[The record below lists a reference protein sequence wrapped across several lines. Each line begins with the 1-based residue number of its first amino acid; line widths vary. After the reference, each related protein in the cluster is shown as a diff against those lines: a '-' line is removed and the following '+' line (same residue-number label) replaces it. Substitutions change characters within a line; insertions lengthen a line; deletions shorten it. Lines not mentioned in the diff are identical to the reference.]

1 MVSAKEPKGG
11 AEMSLSDRKKRILKA
26 IVDEYIENA
35 EPVGSKIIAAR
46 SRLDISPATIRNE
59 MSELEELGFL
69 EQPHVSAGRVPS
81 TAGYRL
87 YVNELMQNYALSAH
101 EADAINSALKTQMR
115 ELERMLREFGRL
127 VSQLTNYTTYTLMP
141 ALSSET
147 VKKFDIFL
155 IEPTCAIAVIVT
167 SSGLL
172 RNKRIKLSFSPDEA
186 ELAEVCRL
194 LNKTLTEKTL
204 DEISLSLIK
213 RCASE
218 AGRFAELVTSVAD
231 FAGEVLDENRG
242 GDVYLDGIP
251 RILSHPE
258 YRDPEKAQELLSY
271 LTDKQGILRHAK
283 THFSDDEN
291 PAQIRFSIGTENDDD
306 ELKDA
311 GIVYGTYDLGKNKQG
326 VIGIVGPRRMDYA
339 KVAANLNYFIEG
351 FNKLLRDSFF
361 NDI

>member
-1 MVSAKEPKGG
+1 
-11 AEMSLSDRKKRILKA
+11 MSLSDRKKRILKA
-26 IVDEYIENA
+26 VIDEYIENA

-87 YVNELMQNYALSAH
+87 YVNELMQNYALSAR

-115 ELERMLREFGRL
+115 ELERMVRDFGSL
-127 VSQLTNYTTYTLMP
+127 VSKLTNYTTYTLMP
-141 ALSSET
+141 AMSSET
-147 VKKFDIFL
+147 VKKFDVFL
-155 IEPTCAIAVIVT
+155 IEEACAIAVVVT

-172 RNKRIKLSFSPDEA
+172 RNKRI
-186 ELAEVCRL
+186 RL
-194 LNKTLTEKTL
+194 TVAPTDQEIQKSVHILNENLTGKTL

-213 RCASE
+213 RSAQE
-218 AGRFAELVTSVAD
+218 AGRLSELVLSVAD

-242 GDVYLDGIP
+242 GDVYLDGVS

-271 LTDKQGILRHAK
+271 LSDRQGILKNAQL
-283 THFSDDEN
+283 HFAEDED
-291 PAQIRFSIGTENDDD
+291 PSQIRFSIGTENSD
-306 ELKDA
+306 EQLRDA
-311 GIVYGTYDLGKNKQG
+311 GIVYGKYDLGNKQQG

-339 KVAANLNYFIEG
+339 KVAANLNYFING
-351 FNKLLRDSFF
+351 FNKLIRDSFF
-361 NDI
+361 NDEF

>member
-1 MVSAKEPKGG
+1 
-11 AEMSLSDRKKRILKA
+11 MSLSDRKKRILKA

-87 YVNELMQNYALSAH
+87 YVNELMQNYALSPN
-101 EADAINSALKTQMR
+101 EAEAINSALNTQMK

-147 VKKFDIFL
+147 VKKFDVFL
-155 IEPTCAIAVIVT
+155 IEPQTAIAVIVT

-172 RNKRIKLSFSPDEA
+172 RNKRIRLATAPSDE
-186 ELAEVCRL
+186 ELARTVRL
-194 LNKTLTEKTL
+194 LNENLTGKTL

-218 AGRFAELVTSVAD
+218 AGKLSELVSSVAD

-242 GDVYLDGIP
+242 GDVYLDGIS

-258 YRDPEKAQELLSY
+258 YRDPEKAQELLTY

-283 THFSDDEN
+283 SHFADDDN
-291 PAQIRFSIGTENDDD
+291 PAQIRFSIGTENGD
-306 ELKDA
+306 EPLKDA
-311 GIVYGTYDLGKNKQG
+311 GIVYGTYDLGEKLQG

-339 KVAANLNYFIEG
+339 KVAARLNYFIDG

-361 NDI
+361 TE

>member
-1 MVSAKEPKGG
+1 
-11 AEMSLSDRKKRILKA
+11 MSLSDRKKRILKA

-101 EADAINSALKTQMR
+101 EADAINLALKTQMR

-127 VSQLTNYTTYTLMP
+127 VSELTNYTTYTLMP

-147 VKKFDIFL
+147 VKKFDVFL
-155 IEPTCAIAVIVT
+155 IEPTCVIAVVVT

-172 RNKRIKLSFSPDEA
+172 RNKRIRLSFSPDEA
-186 ELAEVCRL
+186 ELSEVVKL
-194 LNKTLTEKTL
+194 LNRNLTEKTL

-213 RCASE
+213 RCTSE
-218 AGRFAELVTSVAD
+218 AGRYASLVASVAD

-258 YRDPEKAQELLSY
+258 YRGDPEKAQELLSY
-271 LTDKQGILRHAK
+271 LTDKQGILRHARE
-283 THFSDDEN
+283 HFSEDDD
-291 PAQIRFSIGTENDDD
+291 PAQIRFSIGSENSD
-306 ELKDA
+306 EQLKDA
-311 GIVYGTYDLGKNKQG
+311 GIVYGTYDLGGKKQG

-339 KVAANLNYFIEG
+339 KVAANLNYFING